1 MNRIIPNRN
10 QSIFKSKNEVQKK
23 KISHSVQ
30 KRRNEKKTNKK
41 IDDQSS
47 IILKLLV

>member
-10 QSIFKSKNEVQKK
+10 QSIFKSKNGVQKK

-30 KRRNEKKTNKK
+30 KRRNEQNPNKK

>member
-10 QSIFKSKNEVQKK
+10 QSIFKTNNG
-23 KISHSVQ
+23 VQ
-30 KRRNEKKTNKK
+30 KRRNEQNPNKK

>member
-23 KISHSVQ
+23 KISHFVQ
-30 KRRNEKKTNKK
+30 KRRNEQNPNKK